1 MSALKWHF
9 LLKHKSTHV
18 ISMPT
23 NLCGSL
29 VYITLPFLSR
39 LTLKVVH
46 NPFLTLCP
54 CGLLDSGSSFL
65 PLVPI
70 LRVLPSSTP
79 LPMVLLYTLECSFP
93 VWHLEVRILEFKNT
107 AILLNF
113 FFNPRYGTWGLLQ
126 IVHSSWL
133 WFALCFGWGVILPA
147 QIVSV
152 IVWHL

>member
-29 VYITLPFLSR
+29 VYITLHFLSR

-113 FFNPRYGTWGLLQ
+113 FFVLIPGMGHGGCFRLSIAVDYDLPCALAG
-126 IVHSSWL
+126 V
-133 WFALCFGWGVILPA
+133 WFCQLR
-147 QIVSV
+147 
-152 IVWHL
+152 